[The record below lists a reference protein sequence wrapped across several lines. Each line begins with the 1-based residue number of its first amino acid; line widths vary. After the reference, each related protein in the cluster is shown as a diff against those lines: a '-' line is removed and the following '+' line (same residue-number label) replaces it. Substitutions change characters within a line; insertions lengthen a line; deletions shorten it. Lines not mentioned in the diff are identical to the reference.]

1 MKQSNYET
9 ICECIKHGAPAI
21 APQLLADFNA
31 TVEFANEQITYRQ
44 EVQRQE
50 EARIAAERVS
60 AEEKRKRAQANKT

>member
-1 MKQSNYET
+1 MKQSNYEI
-9 ICECIKHGAPAI
+9 ICECIKYGAPAI
-21 APQLLADFNA
+21 AGQLLADFNN
-31 TVEFANEQITYRQ
+31 TVELANEQITYRQ